1 MLNLYIY
8 LKLGR
13 SIDRSYA
20 DQLHNLTCSIIKL
33 CTPYVSLSRRTFES
47 AVYVDYGNPLK
58 GDRSVDVIGDKTS
71 NSQDLMLHL
80 QSHQISLD
88 LII

>member
-1 MLNLYIY
+1 MFDYKNM
-8 LKLGR
+8 
-13 SIDRSYA
+13 
-20 DQLHNLTCSIIKL
+20 
-33 CTPYVSLSRRTFES
+33 YVSLSRRTFEFV
-47 AVYVDYGNPLK
+47 VYVDYG
-58 GDRSVDVIGDKTS
+58 GRSVDVIGDKTS